1 MTAGTPTGARPR
13 IALIGAGSMGSL
25 HARVI
30 AQSARCDLVRVV
42 DWQEQ
47 HGRVLADRYGARWA
61 PDFDGLPGID
71 AVVVATATE
80 AHYEIALRVMN
91 LGKPLLIEKPLTP
104 SYGLS
109 AELVA
114 ESRDRG
120 LPLVCGLLER
130 FNPAVLTARQFIGD
144 IAQIHAMRH
153 SPFVPR
159 IKTGVATDLLIHDVD
174 LAIGFL
180 GQRPSAVKGSF
191 GYFHAESRMNEAED
205 SADATMLFPSG
216 SFPGGAL
223 ATISAT
229 RISQR
234 KVRQLSVLEVDRL
247 TEIDLLRRDITIYR
261 HVADSAAGDGV
272 GYKQQTIIEIP
283 TILLGTEPLAAQL
296 DHFLD
301 LIEAGAGSDE
311 VAAERDAILPAHL
324 AIEQATASA
333 TRAVDA
339 EPVLAGW
346 AIGQDGSR
354 LPVPSHQGSG
364 HQGSGYG

>member
-1 MTAGTPTGARPR
+1 MTAGPTTPHPLPR

-30 AQSARCDLVRVV
+30 AQSARCDLARVV
-42 DWQEQ
+42 DRQE
-47 HGRVLADRYGARWA
+47 HGRVVANRYGASWA
-61 PDFDGLPGID
+61 ADFDGLPGID
-71 AVVVATATE
+71 AVVVAAATE
-80 AHYEIALRVMN
+80 AHYEIARRVME
-91 LGKPLLIEKPLTP
+91 LGKPLLVEKPLTP
-104 SYGLS
+104 SYALS
-109 AELVA
+109 AALVA
-114 ESRDRG
+114 ESHDRG
-120 LPLVCGLLER
+120 LPLVCGFLER

-180 GQRPSAVKGSF
+180 GQRPSAVNGSF
-191 GYFHAESRMNEAED
+191 GYFHPESRMNEAED
-205 SADATMLFPSG
+205 SADATM

-324 AIEQATASA
+324 AIEQATVSATAASA
-333 TRAVDA
+333 TRAVNGESA
-339 EPVLAGW
+339 GTEPSGTEP
-346 AIGQDGSR
+346 SR
-354 LPVPSHQGSG
+354 ERLWVISG
-364 HQGSGYG
+364 